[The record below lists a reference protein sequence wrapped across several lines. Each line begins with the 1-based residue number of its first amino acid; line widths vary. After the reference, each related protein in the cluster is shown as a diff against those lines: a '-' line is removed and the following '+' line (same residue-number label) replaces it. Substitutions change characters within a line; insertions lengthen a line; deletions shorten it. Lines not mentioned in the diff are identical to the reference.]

1 VTRRISV
8 ILLILV
14 VLFVGALAVRAAVHR
29 LTAKDSSAQQRT
41 LRTRADL
48 IENDPFVNALL
59 AAHHSTQ
66 SLQESLRCQ
75 PAQSARWNVRVA
87 MTGGVDL
94 DRLATVLAE
103 PQAFGWTDA
112 GPDVYVRAIEPGVVV
127 KLVATVG
134 PDEVA
139 LTTNLSTGLACP
151 AA

>member
-1 VTRRISV
+1 MRRISV
-8 ILLILV
+8 ILLVIAV
-14 VLFVGALAVRAAVHR
+14 VFLGALAVRAAVHR
-29 LTAKDSSAQQRT
+29 LTAKDSSAQQRA

-59 AAHHSTQ
+59 AVPHPTQ

-75 PAQSARWNVRVA
+75 PAQSPRWNVRLA
-87 MTGGVDL
+87 LSGGVDL
-94 DRLATVLAE
+94 DRLAAVLAE

-134 PDEVA
+134 LDEVA
-139 LTTNLSTGLACP
+139 LTTNLSTGLACQP
-151 AA
+151 A